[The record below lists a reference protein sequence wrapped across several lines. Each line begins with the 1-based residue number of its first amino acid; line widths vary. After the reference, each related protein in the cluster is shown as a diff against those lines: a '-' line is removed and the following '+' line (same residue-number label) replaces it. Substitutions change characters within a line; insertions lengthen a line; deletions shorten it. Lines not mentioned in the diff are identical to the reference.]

1 MTGFNRIL
9 FTPAISRIESY
20 GKTKY
25 NDMEKWDT
33 HKCFFLYRKKYTLEA
48 ENPRLRPSVQKVS
61 LKNTD

>member
-33 HKCFFLYRKKYTLEA
+33 HKCFFLYRKKYILEG
-48 ENPRLRPSVQKVS
+48 ENPH
-61 LKNTD
+61 